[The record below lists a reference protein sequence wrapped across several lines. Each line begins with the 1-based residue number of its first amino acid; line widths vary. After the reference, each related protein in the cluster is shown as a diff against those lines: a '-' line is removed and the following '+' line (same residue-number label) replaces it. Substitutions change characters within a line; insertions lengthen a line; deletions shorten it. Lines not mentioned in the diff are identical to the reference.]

1 MNIRQT
7 KTDDQTTILLIANVI
22 IASIIKYPDIFN
34 ASTQFLVKAKDISRG
49 LQTQNEV
56 EIQLASNESH

>member
-7 KTDDQTTILLIANVI
+7 KTDDQTTILLIVNVI

-49 LQTQNEV
+49 LQAQNEV
-56 EIQLASNESH
+56 EIQLASNGSH